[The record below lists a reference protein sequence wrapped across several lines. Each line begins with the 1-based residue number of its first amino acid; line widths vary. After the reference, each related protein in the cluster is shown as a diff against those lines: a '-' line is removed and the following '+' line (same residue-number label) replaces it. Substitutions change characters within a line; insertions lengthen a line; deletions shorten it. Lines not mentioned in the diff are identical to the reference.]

1 MSRKQPVQRK
11 HIPQRTCVVCRQ
23 TMDKRSLVRV
33 INDPEMGLMIDP
45 TGKRS
50 GRGAYICE
58 SESCWERALTTEVLA
73 RALRSELTK
82 DDLGRLHEM
91 RAS

>member
-23 TMDKRSLVRV
+23 TLDKRALVRLV
-33 INDPEMGLMIDP
+33 NDSELGLLIDA

-50 GRGAYICE
+50 GRGAYICGAD
-58 SESCWERALTTEVLA
+58 SCWEKALATDVLA
-73 RALRSELTK
+73 HALRSELTK
-82 DDLGRLHEM
+82 ADLGRLKEM

>member
-23 TMDKRSLVRV
+23 TMDKRALVRIV
-33 INDPEMGLMIDP
+33 NDPEVGLLIDT

-50 GRGAYICE
+50 GRGAYICGAD
-58 SESCWERALTTEVLA
+58 SCWDQALATDVLA
-73 RALRSELTK
+73 RALRSQLTK
-82 DDLGRLHEM
+82 ADLGRLKEM
-91 RAS
+91 HVS